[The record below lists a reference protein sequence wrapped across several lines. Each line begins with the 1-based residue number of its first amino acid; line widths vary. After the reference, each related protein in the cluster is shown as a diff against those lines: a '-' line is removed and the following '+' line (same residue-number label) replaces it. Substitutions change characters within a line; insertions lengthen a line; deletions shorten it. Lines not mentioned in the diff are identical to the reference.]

1 MISERLLDRYQLEA
15 ELGHGGMGKVYRA
28 QDTLLGREVAI
39 KMLSSGDLGTEG
51 PGRLLEE
58 AQAAAQL
65 NHPNIVGIYDV
76 GQAEDGS
83 FIVMELLEGETLR
96 DHKVDSIEAAI
107 RIARQLCAALEH
119 AHAQGIVHRDLKPEN
134 VIISPNGTAKLTD
147 FGLARPVASRLSR
160 EGLISGTVFYLAPEL
175 ALGQA
180 FDGRADLYALG
191 VTLYELLTARLP
203 FTADDPLA
211 VISQHLYAPVV
222 PPRAHRADIPP
233 ALDQLITSLLGKQ
246 PEARPASAAEV
257 AAALD
262 RLEFIGGDQVLPVAE
277 VEDLPLLE
285 RLIRGRF
292 IGRAGELKALR
303 QRWAYAQEG
312 NGQLVLISGEPG
324 IGKSRLAREIIA
336 YARLSGA
343 YVLQGGSY
351 EYETKLPYLPFVEAL
366 RDWVHSQPDEQLR
379 QMLATT
385 AVELAKLAPE
395 IEDRLGPL
403 EPNPALNP
411 EEERLRLFDNVA
423 RFLQNLARQRGLLV
437 FLDDLHWADQGSL
450 TMLHYLLRRLQDNR
464 VLILGAYREVELDRK
479 HPLSAALV
487 SWNRERLATR
497 LQLSRFT
504 QEECASLLATMFG
517 QEEISAEFTE
527 AIYRETEGNPFFI
540 EEVAKA
546 LVDQG
551 QIYLQNGDWER
562 KAIDELAVPQ
572 SIMEA
577 IGRRLDRLSEACVEA
592 LQSAAVLGKDFG
604 FSELAAIVEMD
615 EEQLLDLLDEAGR
628 AQLVQIEPAE
638 RFVFTHDKIREVLYE
653 ELNPIRRR
661 RLHRRIVDVFEAL
674 YEDHADKHASDL
686 AYHAVLGGDLE
697 RGLVYSVQ
705 AAEKSSQ
712 VFAHEEALDYYR
724 QARDCAL
731 ALDDGERLL
740 AIEEAIGNVH
750 ADRGHALLAVES
762 FERALALAERRE
774 KKAFLKNRIG
784 SAYTDIGDG
793 RALDYLNSALDELD
807 PESQRTEVAWSLA
820 MIARNHHFRA
830 QYGESIELL
839 KRALELAE
847 PSGDASALMN
857 IYAFLAGSYQ
867 HLGRYAESNHW
878 SQINISLGEKKDYP
892 AATAVGHE
900 FLSENATIAGDW
912 ERALHHAECN
922 RQLGEKIGWLARIA
936 WSGFA
941 KLAAYRGS
949 GNLPAAQAEGRENL
963 KIAEDLSER
972 RLMVWIG
979 AYLAIVETD
988 LEEDAAAL
996 ELVERAVKLAEESG
1010 EPILISASHMAKGYY
1025 HVQRDEW
1032 EEARQVFEASEV
1044 IQAQRQSL
1052 GLLSQMWA
1060 VCAQALMGS
1069 GDLHAAAELVE
1080 ALLAHTRR
1088 RGETYPE
1095 ALTILVQGQIY
1106 TKQAR
1111 FDEALGSFETA
1122 KEIFGRLGSQ
1132 LELGR
1137 THFHHGRLYE
1147 TMGDEAQASQTFNQ
1161 ALEIFSEIGARRDAQ
1176 KIEMR
1181 LVSK

>member
-1 MISERLLDRYQLEA
+1 MIGERLLDRYQLES
-15 ELGHGGMGKVYRA
+15 ELGRGGMGTVYRA
-28 QDTLLGREVAI
+28 QDTLLAREVAI
-39 KMLSSGDLGTEG
+39 KVLSTGDLGTQG

-58 AQAAAQL
+58 AKAAAQL
-65 NHPNIVGIYDV
+65 NHPNIVSIYDV
-76 GQAEDGS
+76 GQAEDSS

-96 DHKVDSIEAAI
+96 NHNVESIDAVI
-107 RIARQLCAALEH
+107 LIARQLCAALEH
-119 AHAQGIVHRDLKPEN
+119 AHSQGIVHRDLKPEN
-134 VIISPNGTAKLTD
+134 VIIAPNGTAKLTD

-175 ALGQA
+175 ALGQE

-191 VTLYELLTARLP
+191 ITLYELLTGRLP
-203 FTADDPLA
+203 FAGDDPLA

-222 PPRAHRADIPP
+222 PPRAHRADIPSP
-233 ALDQLITSLLGKQ
+233 LDQLITSMLGKQ
-246 PEARPASAAEV
+246 PDSRPASAAEV

-262 RLEFIGGDQVLPVAE
+262 RLESAAGDQVLLVEA
-277 VEDLPLLE
+277 VEDLPLLD

-303 QRWAYAQEG
+303 QRWAHAQEG
-312 NGQLVLISGEPG
+312 NGHLVLISGEPG

-366 RDWVHSQPDEQLR
+366 RDWVHSQPDEHLR

-403 EPNPALNP
+403 QPNPALNP
-411 EEERLRLFDNVA
+411 EEERLRLFDNVS
-423 RFLQNLARQRGLLV
+423 RFLQNLAQQRGLLV
-437 FLDDLHWADQGSL
+437 FFDDVHWADQGTL
-450 TMLHYLLRRLQDNR
+450 TMLHYLLRRLQGDR

-487 SWNRERLATR
+487 SWNRERLVTR
-497 LQLSRFT
+497 IQLSRFT
-504 QEECASLLATMFG
+504 PEECALLLATMFG
-517 QEEISAEFTE
+517 QEQISAEFTE

-562 KAIDELAVPQ
+562 KAIDELVVPQ

-577 IGRRLDRLSEACVEA
+577 IGRRLDRLSEECVEA
-592 LQSAAVLGKDFG
+592 LQSAAVLGKDFA

-615 EEQLLDLLDEAGR
+615 EERLLDVLDEASR
-628 AQLVQIEPAE
+628 TQLVQIESAE

-661 RLHRRIVDVFEAL
+661 RLHRRIVDVFEDL
-674 YEDHADKHASDL
+674 YEHDLEKHVAEL

-697 RGLVYSVQ
+697 KGMVYSVQ
-705 AAEKSSQ
+705 AAEKSSR
-712 VFAHEEALDYYR
+712 VFAHEEALNYYQ

-731 ALDDGERLL
+731 ALDDDEQLL
-740 AIEEAIGNVH
+740 AIEEATGNVH
-750 ADRGHALLAVES
+750 ANRGHALLAAEN
-762 FERALALAERRE
+762 FQRALNLATRRE
-774 KKAFLKNRIG
+774 KRAFLKNKIG

-793 RALDYLNSALDELD
+793 RALEYLNSALDELD

-830 QYGESIELL
+830 QYEQSIALL
-839 KRALELAE
+839 KRALDLAE
-847 PSGDASALMN
+847 PSEDASLLMN

-878 SQINISLGEKKDYP
+878 SQRNISLGEKKEFP

-900 FLSENATIAGDW
+900 FLSENATIKGDW
-912 ERALHHAECN
+912 EKALQHAECN
-922 RQLGEKIGWLARIA
+922 QQLGEKIGWLARIA

-949 GNLPAAQAEGRENL
+949 GNLGAARTEGWENL
-963 KIAEDLSER
+963 KIAEDIGER
-972 RLMVWIG
+972 RLVVWIG
-979 AYLAIVETD
+979 SYLAMVETD
-988 LEEDAAAL
+988 LGEDGAAL
-996 ELVERAVKLAEESG
+996 DLAEKAVRLAEESG
-1010 EPILISASHMAKGYY
+1010 EPILFSASHMAMGYY
-1025 HVQRDEW
+1025 HIQRDEW
-1032 EEARQVFEASEV
+1032 DEARRVFDTSEV
-1044 IQAQRQSL
+1044 LQTQRQSL
-1052 GLLSQMWA
+1052 GLLAQMWA
-1060 VCAQALMGS
+1060 ICAQATVGS
-1069 GDLHAAAELVE
+1069 GDLQAAAELVE
-1080 ALLAHTRR
+1080 KLLPHTRS
-1088 RGETYPE
+1088 RGESYPE

-1106 TKQAR
+1106 TKQER

-1137 THFHHGRLYE
+1137 THFHQGRLYE
-1147 TMGDEAQASQTFNQ
+1147 TMQDPEQARRAFNQ
-1161 ALEIFSEIGARRDAQ
+1161 ALEIFSKAGARRDAQ